1 MSVVVAKS
9 SGFCQGVKRAVNVAM
24 NMSEPAVV
32 YGKLIHNENVLDKLK
47 EKGIDYIDDLKEVG
61 DRTLIIRSHGV
72 GKDVYDYLEK
82 NNIRYI
88 DCTCVFVKK
97 IHEIVYENYK
107 KGKQIIIIGNPNH
120 PEVIGINGWCDNTAI
135 IYNGEEDLTF
145 DDEKQYCLVV
155 QTTYDHIK
163 VEKFINFLQ
172 NNIKMLDRNN
182 TICYTTLCRQEECDS
197 LSKICDLML
206 VVGSKNS
213 SNTTKLFDISIK
225 NCPNTH
231 LIQTISDLKSVN
243 VAKNT
248 KIGIVAGASTP
259 PELIEEVKNLMNES
273 QENVKIENETAKE
286 ETFGELLAAQNAK
299 SMNLKPGMTVE
310 CTVITA
316 NEDGIV
322 VNFQGKKDGF
332 VCKDD
337 AEMDGVEYNPE
348 NYKAGDVFKA
358 KVVDKSSKSLS
369 KEYIYFSKKEIDRFN
384 KEKSDAIEMLSQ
396 PEFKLEM
403 RECVNGGLK
412 GYYGG
417 YSVFV
422 PASQIKIAY
431 VTNADLPKYVGKTL
445 RLRLIKSNKDES
457 DKDID
462 LTTKKSL
469 IASQKVILEEEQKKK
484 EDEMWAFFEKDKIVK
499 GKVKRF
505 ADFGAFVSVNGF
517 DCLVHNSDASYN
529 KNVPASEVFEIGKT
543 YEFIVRYVSR
553 ENNKVKLGY
562 KQLQKKPY
570 EIAFEKYPVGSVI
583 TGTVR
588 DVKDYGAFVLIEDN
602 IDGLVPVSEISHSYT
617 KNPADVLKV
626 GDQVTAQIIRFEDN
640 RITLSMKALIPKEE
654 KVVDEAVVS
663 EDDYQ
668 EAKEKRAKKN
678 AKKFENAAVASAP
691 AKKARVAKKEE
702 EEEVSSWSS
711 DENATATM
719 ADLFKGL
726 KLDIKD

>member
-1 MSVVVAKS
+1 MSVTVAKS
-9 SGFCQGVKRAVNVAM
+9 SGFCQGVRRAVDVAM
-24 NMSEPAVV
+24 NMNGPAVV
-32 YGKLIHNENVLDKLK
+32 YGKLIHNENVLDKLR
-47 EKGIDYIDDLKEVG
+47 EKGVECIDDLSLVG
-61 DRTLIIRSHGV
+61 DRKLIIRSHGV
-72 GKDVYDYLEK
+72 GKDVYEYLEK
-82 NNIRYI
+82 NNIDYV

-97 IHEIVYENYK
+97 IHEIVHENYL
-107 KGKQIIIIGNPNH
+107 KGKQIIIIGDPAH
-120 PEVIGINGWCDNTAI
+120 PEVKGINGWCDNTAI
-135 IYNGEEDLTF
+135 IYNGEKNISF
-145 DDEKQYCLVV
+145 DPDRQYCLVV
-155 QTTYDHIK
+155 QTTYDHNK
-163 VEKFINFLQ
+163 VEQFINFLQ

-182 TICYTTLCRQEECDS
+182 TICYTTLCRQEECNS
-197 LSKICDLML
+197 LSKNCDLML

-213 SNTTKLFDISIK
+213 SNTSKLFDISIK

-273 QENVKIENETAKE
+273 QNVNIENKTAKE
-286 ETFGELLAAQNAK
+286 ESFEELFAAQNAK

-310 CTVITA
+310 CTVISA
-316 NEDGIV
+316 NDDGIT

-337 AEMDGVEYNPE
+337 AEMDGVEYNPA

-358 KVVDKSSKSLS
+358 KVVDKNSKSLP

-403 RECVNGGLK
+403 KECVKNGLK

-417 YSVFV
+417 YTIFV

-431 VTNADLPKYVGKTL
+431 VTEADLPKYVGKTL
-445 RLRLIKSNKDES
+445 RLRLIKSNKDDA
-457 DKDID
+457 DKEID

-484 EDEMWAFFEKDKIVK
+484 DDEMWAFFEKDKIVK

-505 ADFGAFVSVNGF
+505 ADFGAFVNVNGF

-529 KNVPASEVFEIGKT
+529 KNTPASEVFEIGKT
-543 YEFIVRYVSR
+543 YDFIVRYVSR

-626 GDQVTAQIIRFEDN
+626 GDTVTAQIIRFEDN

-654 KVVDEAVVS
+654 KPVEDTVVS
-663 EDDYQ
+663 EEDYQ

-678 AKKFENAAVASAP
+678 AKKFDSTAAASAP
-691 AKKARVAKKEE
+691 VKKSRAPKKEE
-702 EEEVSSWSS
+702 EEEVSSWS
-711 DENATATM
+711 DDNTTATM